1 MHICAFPG
9 WHLSDVHIA
18 GLMGSH
24 VLLVALLRVF
34 VGLHQLGIV
43 SLELLIAPLQTA
55 PLVKLCIAQLPQ
67 ACPCCAY
74 HGQCALHGQVYG
86 SLASVSN

>member
-1 MHICAFPG
+1 MQISAFLG

-18 GLMGSH
+18 GLVGSH

-43 SLELLIAPLQTA
+43 GLELLIAPLQTA
-55 PLVKLCIAQLPQ
+55 PLVELCTAHVVPM
-67 ACPCCAY
+67 CPCCAQ
-74 HGQCALHGQVYG
+74 HGHNAMRGQVCG
-86 SLASVSN
+86 SLASVSK